1 MILVNKIHNIMMEWS
16 YVKSDSEF
24 VAVNKAVWAS
34 EDQTIGAWGVI
45 FTWGFTEIVFSGN

>member
-1 MILVNKIHNIMMEWS
+1 MYAHMILVNKIHNIMMEWS

-34 EDQTIGAWGVI
+34 EDQTIGA
-45 FTWGFTEIVFSGN
+45 